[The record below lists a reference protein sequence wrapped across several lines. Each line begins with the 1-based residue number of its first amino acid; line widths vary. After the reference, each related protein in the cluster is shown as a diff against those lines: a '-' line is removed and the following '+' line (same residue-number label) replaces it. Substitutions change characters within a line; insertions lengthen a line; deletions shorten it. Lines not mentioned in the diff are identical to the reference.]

1 MKRKFWL
8 RYYVFLF
15 TFFVSCSKNVQVYK
29 LDHHSPIYTTY
40 AAEINHSNFIIDQG
54 YELQYSNAD
63 QPFGF
68 SSEQGGDFFITF
80 KSDSDW
86 VYTIS
91 EMASPPL
98 ITNSYPNLVTVELQ
112 PFKDLLCRVDFLVES
127 SNALLVDIRIINNLS
142 EKKNLEIISF
152 YNNDYS
158 PLDHLDINENNAF
171 FDSHKY
177 PDSWTINHKI
187 PYHETLKNIFTVN
200 DLHVDIRF
208 LNSDG
213 YSPKHPEATL
223 KNFGF
228 EQPNPE
234 IPDSASILA
243 FRKKYTLKPNQS
255 EKLRFI
261 RVTNSPNK
269 QNMLNKQAEDLEKIH
284 FENYLNESKQLFKSI
299 ENNYSFANEDI
310 ELLWRSS
317 FNMMRQVFYPPEGN
331 LSNNYYVFSREP
343 IWGWGH
349 GGQVFH
355 ESITMLAYALLDPV
369 SAMNSQRVY
378 AETQH
383 PNGYI
388 NYRTGAYLNEV
399 IEHNGQLTT
408 SAPWY
413 CWLNWE
419 VYVMTGDKE
428 FLKEMYASS
437 KAFYNFYIATRDTD
451 SDGLCE
457 WGGHAVLES
466 VRDGLVAVW
475 DEVTWPANLDGVDIN
490 SMLVKEAKSL
500 EKMARELGLEDEASH
515 WKNDYLSR
523 TQLINQYCWDEKQG
537 FYYNVDKRDNDFT
550 YSKPNDLKRDEIIGF
565 LPLWAGI
572 ANQEQAKSLVE
583 KLTDP
588 NAFWREYGIPSLSAA
603 DPYYNPKGYWNGPV
617 WVEWNFLIMRG
628 LIDYGYHKEA
638 KELVQKVVNGMLSQL
653 KANHNL
659 WEFYSPDHQWGGYHK
674 TYIWAGIINR
684 MMLDVGLVTQKD

>member
-1 MKRKFWL
+1 
-8 RYYVFLF
+8 
-15 TFFVSCSKNVQVYK
+15 
-29 LDHHSPIYTTY
+29 
-40 AAEINHSNFIIDQG
+40 
-54 YELQYSNAD
+54 
-63 QPFGF
+63 
-68 SSEQGGDFFITF
+68 
-80 KSDSDW
+80 
-86 VYTIS
+86 
-91 EMASPPL
+91 
-98 ITNSYPNLVTVELQ
+98 
-112 PFKDLLCRVDFLVES
+112 
-127 SNALLVDIRIINNLS
+127 
-142 EKKNLEIISF
+142 
-152 YNNDYS
+152 
-158 PLDHLDINENNAF
+158 
-171 FDSHKY
+171 
-177 PDSWTINHKI
+177 
-187 PYHETLKNIFTVN
+187 
-200 DLHVDIRF
+200 
-208 LNSDG
+208 
-213 YSPKHPEATL
+213 
-223 KNFGF
+223 
-228 EQPNPE
+228 
-234 IPDSASILA
+234 
-243 FRKKYTLKPNQS
+243 
-255 EKLRFI
+255 
-261 RVTNSPNK
+261 
-269 QNMLNKQAEDLEKIH
+269 
-284 FENYLNESKQLFKSI
+284 
-299 ENNYSFANEDI
+299 
-310 ELLWRSS
+310 
-317 FNMMRQVFYPPEGN
+317 
-331 LSNNYYVFSREP
+331 
-343 IWGWGH
+343 
-349 GGQVFH
+349 
-355 ESITMLAYALLDPV
+355 
-369 SAMNSQRVY
+369 
-378 AETQH
+378 
-383 PNGYI
+383 
-388 NYRTGAYLNEV
+388 V

-437 KAFYNFYIATRDTD
+437 KAFYNFYIANRDTD